1 MENLPDQPADLTG
14 ELVPPDD
21 GFGSPGDGEF
31 NTPPLVEAADT
42 GPFFH
47 NNSVETVEGSV
58 AFYNGDAFTNSPA
71 GQLLINATGSA
82 INLDATQ
89 VVAVAAFLR
98 VINALENIRSSNNLL
113 DRAVATTDKS
123 NESTGPLFDRAI
135 SDTEDAIQVLTG
147 GGLHPE
153 AAAQLHVALDL
164 IRQARSAT
172 NPELRARYANDAIA
186 AETSARNHLSD

>member
-1 MENLPDQPADLTG
+1 M
-14 ELVPPDD
+14 
-21 GFGSPGDGEF
+21 
-31 NTPPLVEAADT
+31 
-42 GPFFH
+42 
-47 NNSVETVEGSV
+47 

-113 DRAVATTDKS
+113 DRAVAITDKS

-135 SDTEDAIQVLTG
+135 RDTEDAIQVLTG

-172 NPELRARYANDAIA
+172 NPKLRARYANDAIA
-186 AETSARNHLSD
+186 AETSARKHLSD